1 MGAWIIDLWNPQ
13 SDTCL
18 LVPNHPTQ
26 IVVTRPDD
34 SEAQDEKEDKKTTSP
49 RSSSANNIYKMHHE
63 CEHHNANLAISA
75 KIRNSRSCRK
85 CSLFDFDCDAK
96 EAKTVMKYLR
106 FRKVLQGVSSS
117 WVQTTWFVTPCTCN
131 HFLRFRVVFESAL
144 MSFLL
149 SKCVYFSDSVY
160 ISHVSCFVF
169 SVQTD
174 AQQRTK
180 PLFGVEIGQSDIRI
194 HLQYFLRYVLFRE
207 ILKNTVIQT

>member
-1 MGAWIIDLWNPQ
+1 MCTGGKGDNWPLNASK

-18 LVPNHPTQ
+18 LVPNHPTR

-106 FRKVLQGVSSS
+106 FRKVLLQGVSSS

-149 SKCVYFSDSVY
+149 FQVCVFFGFSL
-160 ISHVSCFVF
+160 HLSCFLFCIF
-169 SVQTD
+169 SSNGCS
-174 AQQRTK
+174 TK
-180 PLFGVEIGQSDIRI
+180 
-194 HLQYFLRYVLFRE
+194 
-207 ILKNTVIQT
+207 N